1 MWHKHNLRK
10 DNYYFAFRQMIY
22 KKKLTKNKTI
32 NFIYQKPLKIKTLQ
46 HNKNKKIKYNKKKL
60 VIQIK

>member
-22 KKKLTKNKTI
+22 KKKLTKNKTN
-32 NFIYQKPLKIKTLQ
+32 NFSYRKPLKIKALQ